1 MCIYIYIWIGQ
12 VWCIYN
18 ICFSI
23 SIAIL
28 IIYCSLYIK
37 PKEVNVNHYVK
48 LSVQVF
54 KQQFRSVFL
63 VQRLGKKR
71 GQPPLDPIAP
81 QWHGNTVKNHQ
92 EIQVA
97 KKDVLNLIYHL
108 MQIPIGFHY
117 TDWFIWILVS
127 WLSIIPI
134 LLGRIIPEKKT
145 TKTHGASTWK
155 TPTRILSTG

>member
-1 MCIYIYIWIGQ
+1 MCIYIYMNRSG
-12 VWCIYN
+12 VVYIYN
-18 ICFSI
+18 ICFLI
-23 SIAIL
+23 GIAIL
-28 IIYCSLYIK
+28 IIYCRLYKYK

-117 TDWFIWILVS
+117 TD
-127 WLSIIPI
+127 
-134 LLGRIIPEKKT
+134 
-145 TKTHGASTWK
+145 
-155 TPTRILSTG
+155 